1 MRSGTRLNSAYNKF
15 MKGTLPIVMNFL
27 LPIMVFMA
35 TMVSSSQAPLP
46 TAEIKSP
53 DLNLILQK
61 MEDVEHKDFAQSK
74 SYDVTREYNLFHGA
88 EAQPA
93 SEVVAQVT
101 FVPPDVIRYKIMQTR
116 GSSRGEQIVRYLL
129 SLETG
134 SAKQGHGSEI
144 SRANYNFVFLR
155 EENIG
160 AIPEYVL
167 GMIPKRKD
175 KYLLRGQTWVDANT
189 FHIRRVEGIPAKS
202 PSFWIKGIYITLQLG
217 RLGSLWVPIS
227 FDAVGAVRVLG
238 QFTLDGIDIQA
249 SEPHAS
255 TPE

>member
-1 MRSGTRLNSAYNKF
+1 LNSAYNKF

-74 SYDVTREYNLFHGA
+74 SYDVTREYKLFHGA